1 MAIPSQDPR
10 RATSGTSLTGKP
22 AVPVEAGSL
31 KEMGIT
37 SVTSTIADVVPAFRT
52 GVAALRLLD
61 QMVNNDGTINGVLS
75 AIKIP
80 VLGGDYYVEPFS
92 SDQLHQDIAEFVAFN
107 LFDNMSVSWLQTLED
122 ALTKQEFGF
131 SVFEK
136 VWIEGTWTP
145 KRTMANSKQYTM
157 LSKLALR
164 PQSTIQKFNY
174 DKNGGPLSVTHQLV
188 DPTGK
193 SGGGGNQTVD
203 IPIDKLLVF
212 TNKKKGG
219 DLTGK
224 SVLRTAYKHW
234 YYKEGL
240 YKIDAIQ
247 KERHGIGIP
256 HVILPPGMEK
266 DAAEVARAETMAAN
280 LRTNEFARIVTPTG
294 WEVTFAELNTL
305 PIDVLASAEH
315 HDLLIARNVLAQFVV
330 DSTAR
335 ATSGTGMDL
344 LMKSLRHEAD
354 KLLEIMNNHLIPQ
367 MVSWNFPTTNY
378 PKIKV
383 RSIGETRDLQAWSS
397 AIANLTGGKAL
408 TPTVELERWIRNQI
422 DAPTTDL
429 DAPGF
434 VQAFDVVPPAA
445 TAPADPNATQD
456 QGGQVSNDKST
467 DPKATPNGKPQTGNI
482 PKPVN
487 APQ

>member
-1 MAIPSQDPR
+1 VATPSQDPR
-10 RATSGTSLTGKP
+10 RAKSGSSLTAKP

-37 SVTSTIADVVPAFRT
+37 AVTSAIPDVVPNFRT
-52 GVAALRLLD
+52 GLTALRILD

-80 VLGGDYYVEPFS
+80 VLGGDYFVEPYS
-92 SDQLHQDIAEFVAFN
+92 SDQLDVDAAEFVNYN
-107 LFDNMSVSWLQTLED
+107 LFDNMSISWLQVLED
-122 ALTKQEFGF
+122 ILTKQEFGF
-131 SVFEK
+131 SVLEK
-136 VWIEGTWTP
+136 VWIEGTWAP
-145 KRTMANSKQYTM
+145 KRQMANSKNYTM

-174 DKNGGPLSVTHQLV
+174 DKNGGPLTITHQLV
-188 DPTGK
+188 DPTG
-193 SGGGGNQTVD
+193 SGGGGSNTVD
-203 IPIDKLLVF
+203 IPIDKCLVF

-234 YYKEGL
+234 FYKEGL

-247 KERHGIGIP
+247 KERHGIGVP

-266 DAAEVARAETMAAN
+266 MPEEVARAETMAAN

-305 PIDVLASAEH
+305 PIDVLASATH

-335 ATSGTGMDL
+335 STSGTGMDL

-354 KLLEIMNNHLIPQ
+354 KILEIINNHLVPQ

-378 PKIKV
+378 PKVKV
-383 RSIGETRDLQAWSS
+383 RSIGETRDLQAWTS
-397 AIANLTGGKAL
+397 ALANLAGGKL
-408 TPTVELERWIRNQI
+408 ITPTVELEKWVLDQV
-422 DAPTTDL
+422 DAPTTHL

-434 VQAFDVVPPAA
+434 VQAFDVQPTV
-445 TAPADPNATQD
+445 APNPNAQD
-456 QGGQVSNDKST
+456 QGGQVQNQQDT
-467 DPKATPNGKPQTGNI
+467 NPKATPNGQPQTGNI
-482 PKPVN
+482 PKSVN
-487 APQ
+487 AP

>member
-1 MAIPSQDPR
+1 
-10 RATSGTSLTGKP
+10 
-22 AVPVEAGSL
+22 
-31 KEMGIT
+31 
-37 SVTSTIADVVPAFRT
+37 
-52 GVAALRLLD
+52 
-61 QMVNNDGTINGVLS
+61 
-75 AIKIP
+75 
-80 VLGGDYYVEPFS
+80 
-92 SDQLHQDIAEFVAFN
+92 
-107 LFDNMSVSWLQTLED
+107 
-122 ALTKQEFGF
+122 
-131 SVFEK
+131 
-136 VWIEGTWTP
+136 
-145 KRTMANSKQYTM
+145 M

-174 DKNGGPLSVTHQLV
+174 DKNGGPESVTHQLV
-188 DPTGK
+188 DPTGG
-193 SGGGGNQTVD
+193 SGGNDTID

-212 TNKKKGG
+212 TNKKRGG

-266 DAAEVARAETMAAN
+266 DSTEVARAEQMAAN

-305 PIDVLASAEH
+305 PIDVLASAAH

-354 KLLEIMNNHLIPQ
+354 KILEIFNNHLIPQ

-378 PKIKV
+378 PKLKV

-408 TPTVELERWIRNQI
+408 TPTVEFERWIRNQI

-429 DAPGF
+429 DEPGF
-434 VQAFDVVPPAA
+434 VQAFSVQPAA
-445 TAPADPNATQD
+445 PAADPNAQD
-456 QGGQVSNDKST
+456 QGGQVDNKPAT
-467 DPKATPNGKPQTGNI
+467 DPKATPNGKPQTGNV